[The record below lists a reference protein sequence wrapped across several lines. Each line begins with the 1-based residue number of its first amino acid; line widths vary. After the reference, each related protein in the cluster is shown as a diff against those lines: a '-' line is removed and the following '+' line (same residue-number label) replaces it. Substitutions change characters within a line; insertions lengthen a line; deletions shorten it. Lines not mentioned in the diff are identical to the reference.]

1 MAVCVQDLK
10 DPKFLHFE
18 NRWSRYY
25 FILNEDLIE
34 GTKEIESNPS
44 QSTNIQIHEPNV
56 LQPNNENQQEIQ
68 QIIVKKLYII
78 NNILGE

>member
-1 MAVCVQDLK
+1 MAVCVQDL
-10 DPKFLHFE
+10 PKFLHFE
-18 NRWSRYY
+18 NRWRRDY

-34 GTKEIESNPS
+34 EIKEIESNPS
-44 QSTNIQIHEPNV
+44 QSTNIQINEPNV